1 MLYTYQRRYVLV
13 LLPDLLRRGLK
24 LSHLRLVV
32 AISETGQ
39 VGAAA
44 DRLGITQ
51 PAASRLLA
59 ELERITGQPVHMRTG
74 RGIALTDQGIALAR
88 RGKRVLLEISDAGRD
103 IHETGAGL
111 HGHVRIGAVTGPALD
126 HVLPAFRAAQLS
138 MPEATFSVEVSPSD
152 TLAMRVLD
160 GQLDFSI
167 SRVPDGQDAAAFDF
181 TRLESEKVCLLVR
194 RDHPLTRVPDLTAQA
209 LMGYDWLL
217 PEVGAILRRTVDT
230 RLAELG
236 LPKPRVRLA
245 TSSFLLILSL
255 VRQTDSIAPVALAV
269 GRQFGSDPTASIVSL
284 PLQLGIEVEPFGLL
298 LRADALLPPAAARIR
313 DLILE
318 GHLHAAG

>member
-1 MLYTYQRRYVLV
+1 MQ

-32 AISETGQ
+32 AISESGQ
-39 VGAAA
+39 VGVAAE
-44 DRLGITQ
+44 RLGITQ

-74 RGIALTDQGIALAR
+74 RGIALTDQGLALAR

-103 IHETGAGL
+103 VHETGAGL

-126 HVLPAFRAAQLS
+126 HVLPAIRAARLS
-138 MPEATFSVEVSPSD
+138 MPEVTFSVEVSPSD
-152 TLAMRVLD
+152 ALAARVLD

-167 SRVPDGQDAAAFDF
+167 SRVPDGQDAADFDF
-181 TRLESEKVCLLVR
+181 TRLEGEKVALLVR
-194 RDHPLTRVPDLTAQA
+194 RDHPLARASELTPAA
-209 LMGYDWLL
+209 LMDYDWLL

-255 VRQTDSIAPVALAV
+255 VRQTDAIAPVALAV
-269 GRQFGSDPTASIVSL
+269 ARQFGGDPTASIITL
-284 PLQLGIEVEPFGLL
+284 PLQLGIEVDPFGIL
-298 LRADALLPPAAARIR
+298 LRTGALLTPAAARIR
-313 DLILE
+313 EQILANHRS
-318 GHLHAAG
+318 GAV